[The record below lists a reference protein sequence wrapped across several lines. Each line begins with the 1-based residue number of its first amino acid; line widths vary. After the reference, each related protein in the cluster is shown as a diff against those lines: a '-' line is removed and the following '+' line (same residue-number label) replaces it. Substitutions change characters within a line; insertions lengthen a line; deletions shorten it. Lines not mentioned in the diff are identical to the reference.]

1 MTVKWKGIILSGGT
15 GTRLHPLT
23 YSISKQILPIY
34 DKPMIYYPLSVL
46 MLAGIRD
53 ILLITT
59 PHDLN
64 SFQKLLGDGS
74 SFGVNLEYKTQMR
87 PEGLPQAFIIAEE
100 FIAEDN
106 VCMILGD
113 NIFYGE
119 GFNSLL
125 KQAQTI
131 VEGGTVFGYKVN
143 QPEHY
148 GVIEFDDSNKVIS
161 IEEKPIKPKSNIAI
175 TGLYFFDHQAPEYSN
190 QLQPSGRGELEI
202 TDLIKTYI
210 EKDQLSVQNFGR
222 GFTWLDT
229 GTHDNLMEAA
239 QFVQIM
245 ERRQGIK
252 IACIEEIAFNNNWI
266 NEEKLEKNANKMI
279 NSDYGRYLMSL
290 IEN

>member
-1 MTVKWKGIILSGGT
+1 MKWKGIILAGGT

-53 ILLITT
+53 ILIVTT

-74 SFGVNLEYKTQMR
+74 SFGVNIEYKEQVN
-87 PEGLPQAFIIAEE
+87 PDGLPQAFIIAED
-100 FIAEDN
+100 FIGEDN

-113 NIFYGE
+113 NVFYGE
-119 GFNSLL
+119 GFNDLLSQASLV
-125 KQAQTI
+125 KDGATI
-131 VEGGTVFGYKVN
+131 FGYKVN
-143 QPEHY
+143 HPEHY
-148 GVIEFDDSNKVIS
+148 GVIEFDDSNKVMS
-161 IEEKPIKPKSNIAI
+161 IEEKPNEPKSNIAI
-175 TGLYFFDHQAPEYSN
+175 TGLYFFDHHAAEYSK
-190 QLQPSGRGELEI
+190 QLKPSSRGEIEI

-210 EKDQLSVQNFGR
+210 EKNQLFVQNFGR

-252 IACIEEIAFNNNWI
+252 IACLEEIAFKNNWI
-266 NEEKLEKNANKMI
+266 DKDSIEKSAKRMMNSEYGKYLE
-279 NSDYGRYLMSL
+279 SL
-290 IEN
+290 I

>member
-1 MTVKWKGIILSGGT
+1 MKWKGIILAGGT

-23 YSISKQILPIY
+23 YSVSKQILPIY

-53 ILLITT
+53 ILIVTT

-74 SFGVNLEYKTQMR
+74 SFGVNIEYKEQSN
-87 PEGLPQAFIIAEE
+87 PDGLPQAFIIAEE
-100 FIAEDN
+100 FIGEDN

-113 NIFYGE
+113 NVFYGE
-119 GFNSLL
+119 GFNNLLSQASLV
-125 KQAQTI
+125 KDGATI
-131 VEGGTVFGYKVN
+131 FGYKVN
-143 QPEHY
+143 HPEHY
-148 GVIEFDDSNKVIS
+148 GVIEFDDSNKVMS
-161 IEEKPIKPKSNIAI
+161 IEEKPLEPKSNIAI
-175 TGLYFFDHQAPEYSN
+175 TGLYFFDRHAAEYSK
-190 QLQPSGRGELEI
+190 QLMPSSRGEIEI
-202 TDLIKTYI
+202 TDLIKTYM
-210 EKDQLSVQNFGR
+210 EKDQLFVQNFGR

-252 IACIEEIAFNNNWI
+252 IACLEEIAYNHNWI
-266 NEEKLEKNANKMI
+266 DKGSLEKSAKRMM
-279 NSDYGRYLMSL
+279 NSEYGKYLESL
-290 IEN
+290 F

>member
-1 MTVKWKGIILSGGT
+1 MKWKGIILAGGT

-53 ILLITT
+53 ILIVTT

-64 SFQKLLGDGS
+64 SFQKLLGDGT
-74 SFGVNLEYKTQMR
+74 SFGVNIEYKEQVN
-87 PEGLPQAFIIAEE
+87 PDGLPQAFIIAED
-100 FIAEDN
+100 FIGEDN

-113 NIFYGE
+113 NVFYGE
-119 GFNSLL
+119 GFKDLLGQASLVGDG
-125 KQAQTI
+125 ATI
-131 VEGGTVFGYKVN
+131 FGYKVN
-143 QPEHY
+143 HPEHY
-148 GVIEFDDSNKVIS
+148 GVIEFDDSNKVMS
-161 IEEKPIKPKSNIAI
+161 IEEKPHEPKSNIAI
-175 TGLYFFDHQAPEYSN
+175 TGLYFFDHHAAEYSK
-190 QLQPSGRGELEI
+190 QLKPSSRGEIEI

-210 EKDQLSVQNFGR
+210 EKDQLFVQNFGR

-239 QFVQIM
+239 QFVQII

-252 IACIEEIAFNNNWI
+252 IACLEEIAFKNDWI
-266 NEEKLEKNANKMI
+266 DKDSLEKSAKRMM
-279 NSDYGRYLMSL
+279 NSEYGKYLESL
-290 IEN
+290 I